1 MKALK
6 AEFCTVLSKP
16 KWKNRSSFLSYKKDI
31 LQMFPLVTQ
40 DLNVDWNQP
49 KTKGQF
55 QETLFK
61 CQCYFI
67 LHHTVKLPLGKKYKK
82 LNCTEEKEIS
92 WRTIFT

>member
-16 KWKNRSSFLSYKKDI
+16 NLQNRSSFLNYKKDI
-31 LQMFPLVTQ
+31 LQMFLLVTQ
-40 DLNVDWNQP
+40 DLNVDWNQL

-61 CQCYFI
+61 CHCYFI
-67 LHHTVKLPLGKKYKK
+67 LYHTKSQTPSRQEV
-82 LNCTEEKEIS
+82 
-92 WRTIFT
+92 